1 MMLNSGRLE
10 LMQKEKVIKYIEII
24 TLFKFLPNL
33 QFSPIILFLEYSL
46 LSQKHL
52 EWSF

>member
-1 MMLNSGRLE
+1 
-10 LMQKEKVIKYIEII
+10 MQKEKVIKYIE
-24 TLFKFLPNL
+24 
-33 QFSPIILFLEYSL
+33 IILFLEYSL